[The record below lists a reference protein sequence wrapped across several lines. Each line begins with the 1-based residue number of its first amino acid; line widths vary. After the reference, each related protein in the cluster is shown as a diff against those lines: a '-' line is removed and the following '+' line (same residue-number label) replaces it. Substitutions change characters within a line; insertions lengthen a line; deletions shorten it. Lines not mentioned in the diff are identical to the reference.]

1 MNWKKA
7 FDKKF
12 DQYNP
17 IHDKGSVAIW
27 CGADYKEIK
36 AFIQTLLEKQKGE
49 MIKKLIGS
57 GKFFVF
63 WEEKKKNKPWS
74 IKRPRKGL
82 TVTKVGYRP
91 VKEDDI
97 LSALKGKE

>member
-36 AFIQTLLEKQKGE
+36 TFISRTLDQQREEMVKRVKG
-49 MIKKLIGS
+49 MKISKKDYECDCGS
-57 GKFFVF
+57 ESCADYV
-63 WEEKKKNKPWS
+63 WS
-74 IKRPRKGL
+74 ARYNQAI
-82 TVTKVGYRP
+82 
-91 VKEDDI
+91 DDI